1 MKVVLIGVGQAGGK
15 LTQRLVEFDVSMD
28 FDAVQG
34 ALAINSAKT
43 DLQSLDLDTVLIG
56 QDRVKGHGVGGDN
69 ELGAEVMQDDAGEVM
84 NSLDGRITARADAL
98 FVVAGLGGGTGSGGA
113 PVLIHELQQIYE
125 IPVYAL
131 GVLPGR
137 GEGSMYQA
145 NAGRSLKTVV
155 READATLLI
164 DNDAWHESGQSVGE
178 AFESINQQIA
188 QRVGLLLASGE
199 AVEGVGESV
208 VDSSEVINTLR
219 SGGVAALGYASAGA
233 SEDSAENINTV
244 TSNTRQAILSNLS
257 MPKATDADSAL
268 LVVAGDSD
276 RIPRKGVEKA
286 RKWLEGETGSLQ
298 VRGGDFPL
306 DSERL
311 ASLVLLGG
319 VERSPRMQEFM
330 ERAKEANKQEERT
343 EDPAEMFHND
353 QLDDLF

>member
-1 MKVVLIGVGQAGGK
+1 MKVVLIGIGQAGGK
-15 LTQRLVEFDVSMD
+15 LTQKLVEFDANMD
-28 FDAVQG
+28 FDAVKG
-34 ALAINSAKT
+34 ALAVNSART
-43 DLQSLDLDTVLIG
+43 DLQSLDLDTVLVG
-56 QDRVKGHGVGGDN
+56 QERVKGHGVGGDN
-69 ELGAEVMQDDAGEVM
+69 ELGAEVMQSDAGEVM
-84 NSLDGRITARADAL
+84 SALDGRITAEAEAV

-113 PVLIHELQQIYE
+113 PVLIHELQRIYE

-178 AFESINQQIA
+178 AFDAINQQIA
-188 QRVGLLLASGE
+188 QRVGILLASGE
-199 AVEGVGESV
+199 GVEGVGESV

-219 SGGVAALGYASAGA
+219 SGGVAALGYASADA
-233 SEDSAENINTV
+233 SEESGENINTV

-257 MPKATDADSAL
+257 VPKATDADSAL
-268 LVVAGDSD
+268 LVVAGDAD

-298 VRGGDFPL
+298 VRGGDYPL
-306 DSERL
+306 DSNRL

-319 VERSPRMQEFM
+319 VERSPRMKEFM
-330 ERAKEANKQEERT
+330 ERAKEANKQEVRK
-343 EDPAEMFHND
+343 EDPAELFQND
-353 QLDDLF
+353 KIDDLF